1 MSRIEQIVMEIE
13 EYIDN
18 CKPYPFSGSKI
29 IVNKE
34 EMDELL
40 GELRRKMPQEITK
53 YKKLIENKEVIIADA
68 KEQAENI
75 INAAQVHTEELINE
89 HEIMQR
95 AYEQANQTILDAQA
109 QAQAIVDRA
118 ALEANEMRS
127 SAISYTDQML
137 ANLQIIIQHSVENNR
152 AQYSSLI
159 TNLENTLNVVI
170 NNRNELR
177 SQNEEEEEQQS
188 DENYEE

>member
-29 IVNKE
+29 IVNKD

-53 YKKLIENKEVIIADA
+53 YKKLIENKEAIISDA

-95 AYEQANQTILDAQA
+95 AYEQANQTIQEAQT

-118 ALEANEMRS
+118 AQEANEMRS
-127 SAISYTDQML
+127 SAVNYTDQML
-137 ANLQIIIQHSVENNR
+137 ENLQIIIQHSVENNR
-152 AQYSSLI
+152 NQYNSLMS
-159 TNLENTLNVVI
+159 NLEDTLNVVI

-177 SQNEEEEEQQS
+177 SQNEYEQTAQE
-188 DENYEE
+188 DAE

>member
-1 MSRIEQIVMEIE
+1 MSRIEQIVLEIE
-13 EYIDN
+13 EFIDD

-34 EMDELL
+34 ELEELI

-53 YKKLIENKEVIIADA
+53 YKKLIENKEAIISDA

-75 INAAQVHTEELINE
+75 INAAQIHTEELINE

-95 AYEQANQTILDAQA
+95 AYEQANQTIQDARD

-118 ALEANEMRS
+118 VSEANEMRS
-127 SAISYTDQML
+127 SAINYTDQML
-137 ANLQIIIQHSVENNR
+137 ENLQIIIQHSVENNR
-152 AQYSSLI
+152 SQYNSLMS
-159 TNLENTLNVVI
+159 NLEDTLNIVI

-177 SQNEEEEEQQS
+177 SQNGYDEQTEEIAEE
-188 DENYEE
+188 

>member
-1 MSRIEQIVMEIE
+1 M
-13 EYIDN
+13 
-18 CKPYPFSGSKI
+18 
-29 IVNKE
+29 
-34 EMDELL
+34 L
-40 GELRRKMPQEITK
+40 
-53 YKKLIENKEVIIADA
+53 
-68 KEQAENI
+68 
-75 INAAQVHTEELINE
+75 TEKFWN
-89 HEIMQR
+89 
-95 AYEQANQTILDAQA
+95 
-109 QAQAIVDRA
+109 QAIVDRA

-177 SQNEEEEEQQS
+177 SQNEEEQQS